1 MVSSIF
7 SPRFGRLPP
16 SFQPTKEAE
25 IKAAIDSDRIEDA
38 IEMLKSDSSLVEKPL
53 PNGELPLNYAIRREK
68 FDIVKRIFQE
78 MKPNVD
84 TKDHQGLT
92 FIDHAMLG
100 QNPAMKTLVLEC
112 FLGNG
117 FGDYT
122 KQWNEQKTLL
132 IANDL
137 LSEINKA
144 RLGSTANP
152 SEVHLAA
159 KEGDLEKL
167 QNFVRSGG
175 NINQSDRN
183 GLTPLHY
190 ACLFGRSE
198 AAEWMLEYGA
208 RVDLLSND
216 RKSALHFAAIGGH
229 AKIIEILISSTKL
242 SPNVR
247 DANQRT
253 PLHYAVLTD
262 HLASAAML
270 IQKGSNPLDQQLGVT
285 PIALLMHRIQKQSNL
300 RDSLKLDGLSK
311 IIFMGFMGSWML
323 ALSDDVRTA
332 LRAMDLV
339 NFIPMISLSFNNLSR
354 WDAIKMRFLLLAA
367 IGTRTAQD
375 PEIRSMS
382 SILTASVAWSSSVE
396 GIKRSW
402 KGLTYETYR
411 PLRNIAVH
419 AFNGI
424 SSLSGLAGRIYH
436 IQEGNRKENCFGTE
450 CYGSRCY
457 TFEWNEELGRCRSTF
472 DRDKSKEFCEK
483 RESLF
488 FSECRWEWDEAW
500 ETCEPKCTSGSPN
513 GNVPKGDA
521 KYGASAGLCNVGDWK
536 AIGDCILQSA
546 NNLHTETAYRSDAA
560 KILPLPIIITT
571 QDKCEKQARKAFRMR
586 SVKYHR
592 DKCEGKGKDI
602 QEWCN
607 EVQRALNRAQEIA
620 CDTKKYRYSATEL

>member
-7 SPRFGRLPP
+7 LPGFGQLFP
-16 SFQPTKEAE
+16 SFQPTNTKEAE
-25 IKAAIDSDRIEDA
+25 INAAIDSDRVEDV
-38 IEMLKSDSSLVEKPL
+38 IGILKSDSSFIEKPL

-68 FDIVKRIFQE
+68 FDLVKRIFQE

-117 FGDYT
+117 FEDYT
-122 KQWNEQKTLL
+122 KQWNEQKTQI

-137 LSEINKA
+137 LNEINKA
-144 RLGSTANP
+144 LLVDRGSP

-159 KEGDLEKL
+159 KAGDLAKL
-167 QNFVRSGG
+167 QNFVALGG

-198 AAEWMLEYGA
+198 VAEWVLKNGA
-208 RVDLLSND
+208 KVDLLSND

-229 AKIIEILISSTKL
+229 AKIIEILLASTNL

-262 HLASAAML
+262 HLAAAAML

-332 LRAMDLV
+332 LQAMDLV

-354 WDAIKMRFLLLAA
+354 WDAIKMRFLLLFA
-367 IGTRTAQD
+367 IGSRNAQD
-375 PEIRSMS
+375 PQIQLMS
-382 SILTASVAWSSSVE
+382 SVFTASVAYSSSLE

-411 PLRNIAVH
+411 PLRNIVVH

-424 SSLSGLAGRIYH
+424 SSLSGLAGRVYH
-436 IQEGNRKENCFGTE
+436 IQEGSRKDNCFGTE
-450 CYGSRCY
+450 CFPFGCY
-457 TFEWNEELGRCRSTF
+457 TAQWNEELGRCESKF
-472 DRDKSKEFCEK
+472 DPDKSKESCEG
-483 RESLF
+483 RDPI
-488 FSECRWEWDEAW
+488 FSGCHWEWDERS
-500 ETCEPKCTSGSPN
+500 ETCHANCG
-513 GNVPKGDA
+513 GGQPKGA
-521 KYGASAGLCNVGDWK
+521 KNNHVKYGSSVGLCNLGDWK
-536 AIGDCILQSA
+536 AIGDCVLQSG
-546 NNLHTETAYRSDAA
+546 NNLHTTEGYRSDAA
-560 KILPLPIIITT
+560 KILPLPITT
-571 QDKCEKQARKAFRMR
+571 EDKCEKKARKAFRTR
-586 SVKYHR
+586 SVQYHT
-592 DKCEGKGKDI
+592 DKCGAKGKDI

-607 EVQRALNRAQEIA
+607 QIQRTLNRAQEIA
-620 CDTKKYRYSATEL
+620 CDTKYRYSATEL

>member
-7 SPRFGRLPP
+7 SPRFGRLLP

-38 IEMLKSDSSLVEKPL
+38 IEIFKSDSSLVEKPL

-68 FDIVKRIFQE
+68 FDLVKRIFQE

-122 KQWNEQKTLL
+122 KQWNEQKTQF

-137 LSEINKA
+137 LGEINKA
-144 RLGSTANP
+144 RLSCTANP
-152 SEVHLAA
+152 PEVHLAA
-159 KEGDLEKL
+159 KGGDLTKL
-167 QNFVRSGG
+167 QNFVKSDG

-198 AAEWMLEYGA
+198 AAEWMLKHGA

-216 RKSALHFAAIGGH
+216 RKSALHFAAIGGD
-229 AKIIEILISSTKL
+229 AKIIEILLASTKL

-300 RDSLKLDGLSK
+300 RDSLKLDGVSK
-311 IIFMGFMGSWML
+311 IIFMGFMGSWMF

-332 LRAMDLV
+332 LQAMDLV

-367 IGTRTAQD
+367 IGARNAQD
-375 PEIRSMS
+375 PEIQSMS
-382 SILTASVAWSSSVE
+382 SVLTASVAWSSSLE

-411 PLRNIAVH
+411 PLRNIVVH

-436 IQEGNRKENCFGTE
+436 IQEGNRKENCFGTD
-450 CYGSRCY
+450 CYSFGCY
-457 TFEWNEELGRCRSTF
+457 TLQWNEELGRCESTF
-472 DRDKSKEFCEK
+472 DRDKSKEFCEQ
-483 RESLF
+483 RDPI
-488 FSECRWEWDEAW
+488 FSECRWEWNEQS
-500 ETCEPKCTSGSPN
+500 ETCDSYCRWGSPN
-513 GNVPKGDA
+513 GNVPKA
-521 KYGASAGLCNVGDWK
+521 NLKYGASVGLCNVGDWK
-536 AIGDCILQSA
+536 AIGDCIRRSGE
-546 NNLHTETAYRSDAA
+546 NLHTATAYRSDAA
-560 KILPLPIIITT
+560 KVLPLPITT
-571 QDKCEKQARKAFRMR
+571 QDQCEKQARKAFRTR
-586 SVKYHR
+586 SVQYHI
-592 DKCEGKGKDI
+592 DKCGGKEKDV
-602 QEWCN
+602 QDWCI
-607 EVQRALNRAQEIA
+607 EVQRILNRAQEIA
-620 CDTKKYRYSATEL
+620 CDTKYRYSAIEL